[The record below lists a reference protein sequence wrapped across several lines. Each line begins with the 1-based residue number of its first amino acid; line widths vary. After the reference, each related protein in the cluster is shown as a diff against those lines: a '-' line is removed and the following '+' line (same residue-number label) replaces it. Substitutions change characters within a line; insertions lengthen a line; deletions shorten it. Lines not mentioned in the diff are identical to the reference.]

1 MMNKPDLIMNYVAG
15 AAISAFQVVKFG
27 TTDDLVVPATEGT
40 AVGVS
45 ADASAVPGERVDIV
59 MTGAT
64 PVRYGATVTRGD
76 RLTSDANGSVVKAV
90 DGDQSVGIALLSGV
104 AGDIGS
110 VLLCR

>member
-1 MMNKPDLIMNYVAG
+1 MNNPDLIKNYVA
-15 AAISAFQVVKFG
+15 AVAVSTFQIVKFG
-27 TTDDLVVPATEGT
+27 STDDSVVPATAGT
-40 AVGVS
+40 AIGVS
-45 ADASAVPGERVDIV
+45 ADASAAPGERVDIV

-76 RLTSDANGSVVKAV
+76 RLTSDANGAAIPLTE
-90 DGDQSVGIALLSGV
+90 GAQSVGIALLSGV